1 MRRLLL
7 AVALV
12 GLLVF
17 PSSAGAT
24 HDLLDFESAVDA
36 MRAVDP
42 TLDPPPNGPGKDFV
56 VGGGQNLDQN
66 FGLSA
71 HSGALGEDPDGHV
84 SLTFGQPDTRQYR
97 GRVICLAVAG
107 NLATVGVVPTNAR
120 SNDFPALQLVLGV
133 RDSGLPGGTGD
144 GIQAVSTIA
153 ANCAVF
159 LPLAAVVNP
168 IERGN
173 LLVHDTLALP

>member
-1 MRRLLL
+1 
-7 AVALV
+7 
-12 GLLVF
+12 
-17 PSSAGAT
+17 
-24 HDLLDFESAVDA
+24 
-36 MRAVDP
+36 
-42 TLDPPPNGPGKDFV
+42 
-56 VGGGQNLDQN
+56 
-66 FGLSA
+66 
-71 HSGALGEDPDGHV
+71 V